1 MRDLTV
7 PTKAV
12 VSVAEMARMVGLSRA
27 RFYQLMNAG
36 TFPKPEYDERTK
48 RPHYTEELQRRCL
61 EVRRRNC
68 GVDGKPVM
76 FYARGHRLPQQT
88 KPIRS
93 ATAPTTK
100 AKPPKTDDH
109 ADLLDGLAALG
120 LASATTDQVRAALAA
135 TYPGGVGGADEG
147 DVLRA
152 VFLFLKC
159 QNSADNERR

>member
-27 RFYQLMNAG
+27 RFYQLMSAG

-48 RPHYTEELQRRCL
+48 RPQYTEELQRRCL

-88 KPIRS
+88 KPT
-93 ATAPTTK
+93 ATPPTRTTK
-100 AKPPKTDDH
+100 VKASKSHDH

-135 TYPGGVGGADEG
+135 TYPGGVGGADQG

-152 VFLFLKC
+152 VFLFLNR
-159 QNSADNERR
+159 QN

>member
-1 MRDLTV
+1 MRDQTV
-7 PTKAV
+7 PNKAV

-36 TFPKPEYDERTK
+36 AFPKPEYDERTK
-48 RPHYTEELQRRCL
+48 RPQYTEELQRQCL

-68 GVDGKPVM
+68 GVDGKPIM
-76 FYARGHRLPQQT
+76 FYARGHRLPQEN
-88 KPIRS
+88 KPTR
-93 ATAPTTK
+93 TTTTRTTK

-109 ADLLDGLAALG
+109 ADLIDGLAALG
-120 LASATTDQVRAALAA
+120 LASATTDQVRAALSA
-135 TYPGGVGGADEG
+135 TYPGGVVGADQG

-152 VFLFLKC
+152 VFLFLKR